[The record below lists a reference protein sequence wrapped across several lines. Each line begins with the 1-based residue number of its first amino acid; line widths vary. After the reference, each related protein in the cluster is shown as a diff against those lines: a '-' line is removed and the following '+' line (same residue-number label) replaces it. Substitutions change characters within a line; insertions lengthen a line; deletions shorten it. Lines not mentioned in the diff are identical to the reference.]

1 MKIVLISLQ
10 SYLVA
15 QCGTVKG
22 SLAGFA
28 DDFGRSY
35 SSIFDAMKRC
45 KEGTE
50 VYLKYIL
57 NNHISFGG
65 LIRID
70 NYYIINRCALS

>member
-57 NNHISFGG
+57 NNHIS

-70 NYYIINRCALS
+70 NHFIINRCALS